1 MHRDVTRSK
10 NFRLHQP
17 CVPNQLA
24 NKQITFFVQND
35 EMLHERILGGVLV
48 GLAVFRGRAM
58 QLFFLFIFRH
68 GRIQQPE
75 LFFRFEI

>member
-1 MHRDVTRSK
+1 MS
-10 NFRLHQP
+10 
-17 CVPNQLA
+17 
-24 NKQITFFVQND
+24 
-35 EMLHERILGGVLV
+35 HEYILGGDLL

-68 GRIQQPE
+68 GRIPQPE